1 MIEELRDRVARHC
14 SQPVTFTHV
23 PHLTL
28 SRADCGSGPVVAV
41 YEPLL
46 CVVVQG
52 RKRVFVGEQVL
63 EYSPA
68 TYLLASMHLPAAS
81 VVIDGPTL
89 GCVIALDTAVLTQ
102 LAMEL
107 SVAGPGDDRDD
118 DDQPGRS
125 PSSAMTVHPLG
136 DDLLDPLLRL
146 VRLLDHPQDVA
157 VLAPMIERELL
168 YRLLKGPAGVGLR
181 QLAFPDSRLTRIA
194 RAVHAIRHS
203 YATPLNAEQLARVA
217 GMSVTSFHRHF
228 RALTA
233 MSPLQ
238 YQKQIRLQEARRLL
252 LTQNADA
259 ASAAH
264 AVGYESA
271 SQFSREYRRL
281 FGLPPAHDRNQLRS
295 SRRSRLRLPA

>member
-1 MIEELRDRVARHC
+1 MMEELRDRVARHC
-14 SQPVTFTHV
+14 RQPVTLTNI

-28 SRADCGSGPVVAV
+28 SRADCGSGPVVAI

-52 RKRVFVGEQVL
+52 RKRVFVGGQTL
-63 EYSPA
+63 DYNPA

-81 VVIDGPTL
+81 VVLDGPTL
-89 GCVIALDTAVLTQ
+89 SCVFALDLAVLTQ

-107 SVAGPGDDRDD
+107 PAIDPERDADNASEDVA
-118 DDQPGRS
+118 S
-125 PSSAMTVHPLG
+125 PPAMTVHPL
-136 DDLLDPLLRL
+136 DDNLLDPLLRL
-146 VRLLDHPQDVA
+146 VRLLDHPQDST
-157 VLAPMIERELL
+157 VLAPLIERELL
-168 YRLLKGPAGVGLR
+168 YRLLRGPAGASLR
-181 QLAFPDSRLTRIA
+181 QLGLPDSRLTRIA
-194 RAVHAIRHS
+194 RAVHAIRRS
-203 YATPLNAEQLARVA
+203 YATSLGAEELARLA

-228 RALTA
+228 RAVTA

-259 ASAAH
+259 ASVAY
-264 AVGYESA
+264 AVGYESP

-281 FGLPPAHDRNQLRS
+281 FGLPPAHDRDQVRS
-295 SRRSRLRLPA
+295 SRRPLARARS